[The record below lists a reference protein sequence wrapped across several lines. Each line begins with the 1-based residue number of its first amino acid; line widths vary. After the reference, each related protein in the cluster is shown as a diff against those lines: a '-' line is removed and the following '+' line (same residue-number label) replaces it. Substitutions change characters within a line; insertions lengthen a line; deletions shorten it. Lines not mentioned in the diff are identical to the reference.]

1 MDKAVLRIVDANFNR
16 AREALR
22 CMEEYGRFVL
32 DDAELSGRAKG
43 LRHELCQAIAEMP
56 DFELLMAR
64 DTPGDVG
71 TGITTES
78 ETHRAD
84 FAAVVQAAAKRLT
97 EALRCLEEYGKLASS
112 RFAARMEAIRY
123 ECYDLEKQL
132 LTRGNP
138 AERFGKVRLYVL
150 LTEALCKR
158 PILETARLV
167 LEGGADAIQLR
178 EKDKADGELLAL
190 AKEVRVLCHAH
201 DALFFMNDRADLAV
215 LAGADGVHLGQEDLP
230 VAQARWIVGPKMIL
244 GKSTHSLEELKAA
257 LAEGADYIAVGAIF
271 ASPTKPQ
278 VACGGLELLRQAA
291 AICDRPILAIGGISA
306 DNAGEVLAAGAWGA
320 AVCQAVIGQEDP
332 AGAAEKIKKQI
343 EKI

>member
-1 MDKAVLRIVDANFNR
+1 MRILDANFNR

-32 DDAELSGRAKG
+32 DDAELSGRAKR
-43 LRHELCQAIAEMP
+43 LRHELCQAIAELP
-56 DFELLMAR
+56 VFERLAAR

-78 ETHRAD
+78 ETRRAD

-97 EALRCLEEYGKLASS
+97 EALRCLEEYGKLESS
-112 RFAARMEAIRY
+112 RFAARMEDIRY
-123 ECYDLEKQL
+123 QCYDLEKQL

-138 AERFGKVRLYVL
+138 AERFGRVRLYVL

-158 PILETARLV
+158 PVLETARLV

-178 EKDKADGELLAL
+178 EKDKADGELLGL
-190 AKEVRVLCHAH
+190 AKEVRTLCHNH
-201 DALFFMNDRADLAV
+201 KALFFMNDRVDLAV

-230 VAQARWIVGPKMIL
+230 VAAARQVAGPKMIL
-244 GKSTHSLEELKAA
+244 GKSTHSLDELKAA

-271 ASPTKPQ
+271 ASGTKPQ

-306 DNAGEVLAAGAWGA
+306 DNAGEVIEAGARGV

-332 AGAAEKIKKQI
+332 AAAAKKIKKQI
-343 EKI
+343 ENI

>member
-1 MDKAVLRIVDANFNR
+1 MRILDANFNR

-32 DDAELSGRAKG
+32 DDAGLSGRAKR
-43 LRHELCQAIAEMP
+43 LRHELCQAIAELP
-56 DFELLMAR
+56 DFELLAAR

-78 ETHRAD
+78 EARRAD

-112 RFAARMEAIRY
+112 RFAARMEDIRY
-123 ECYDLEKQL
+123 QCYDLEKQL

-138 AERFGKVRLYVL
+138 ADRFGRVRLYVL

-158 PILETARLV
+158 PILETAKLV

-178 EKDKADGELLAL
+178 EKDKADGELLGL
-190 AKEVRVLCHAH
+190 AKEVRALCHAH
-201 DALFFMNDRADLAV
+201 EALFFMNDRVDLAV
-215 LAGADGVHLGQEDLP
+215 LARADGVHLGQEDLP
-230 VAQARWIVGPKMIL
+230 VGLARRIAGPKMIV
-244 GKSTHSLEELKAA
+244 GKSTHSLDELKAA
-257 LAEGADYIAVGAIF
+257 LAEGTDYIAVGAIF

-278 VACGGLELLRQAA
+278 VACGGLELLHQAA
-291 AICDRPILAIGGISA
+291 AICDRPILAIGGIGA
-306 DNAGEVLAAGAWGA
+306 DNAREVVAAGARGV
-320 AVCQAVIGQEDP
+320 AVCQAVIGQDDP
-332 AGAAEKIKKQI
+332 AAAAKKIKKQI
-343 EKI
+343 ENI